1 MLVCSLF
8 LLKANPNSGVPLHN
22 SPLATQNR
30 LNEVINAFLHN
41 CSKCLVV
48 LEIFCEYV
56 LLLLPKK
63 FLFLWL
69 GQESVLCVL
78 LAPFA
83 CNLLP
88 NVYLRF
94 GCLLLCLFCWCRQVL
109 AVNQIPFLECRQLP
123 EQ

>member
-1 MLVCSLF
+1 
-8 LLKANPNSGVPLHN
+8 HN

-30 LNEVINAFLHN
+30 LNEAINGFLHN
-41 CSKCLVV
+41 CSKYLVV
-48 LEIFCEYV
+48 LEIFCECV
-56 LLLLPKK
+56 LPLLPKK

-78 LAPFA
+78 LAPFV
-83 CNLLP
+83 CILLP

-94 GCLLLCLFCWCRQVL
+94 GYLLLWLFYWCRQVL